1 MSLKKL
7 TNRKAPDTYIRVMD
21 KLQYFSNNIF
31 GENFDE
37 LNDYFRETNAYKEP
51 SEGKLQII
59 ERSIPDLKLDE
70 I

>member
-1 MSLKKL
+1 
-7 TNRKAPDTYIRVMD
+7 MD
-21 KLQYFSNNIF
+21 KIQYFSNNIF
-31 GENFDE
+31 GESFDE
-37 LNDYFRETNAYKEP
+37 LNNYFRETNAYKEP